1 MIKKEGIIMKKEL
14 LKMDERVNNTG
25 EVLGI
30 SKREE
35 KYLKNNL
42 LYRMI
47 MLFD

>member
-1 MIKKEGIIMKKEL
+1 MKKEL
-14 LKMDERVNNTG
+14 LKMDEKANNTS

-30 SKREE
+30 SKKEE
-35 KYLKNNL
+35 EYLKDNL

>member
-1 MIKKEGIIMKKEL
+1 MKKEL
-14 LKMDERVNNTG
+14 LKMDERVNNTS

-30 SKREE
+30 SKTEE

>member
-1 MIKKEGIIMKKEL
+1 MKKEML
-14 LKMDERVNNTG
+14 TMDEKMMNNKNT
-25 EVLGI
+25 LGL
-30 SKREE
+30 SAEEE